1 MKFGQTKGFCF
12 LLTKP
17 KDIFVWGTI
26 MGSSFVFR
34 ATNKDKNF
42 GEKAGV
48 ILSKFSV
55 VISMLM
61 KLVEFGNNIKG
72 LIGVDFLLHPDK

>member
-1 MKFGQTKGFCF
+1 
-12 LLTKP
+12 
-17 KDIFVWGTI
+17 

-72 LIGVDFLLHPDK
+72 FIGVDFLLHPDK